1 MAKKLI
7 ALLLA
12 VLMVAG
18 MLAGCAKTAETPA
31 PATEDLADT
40 SDSSNTTDTPAP
52 SSDAEP
58 IEISIAYLESTHPVD
73 PETFYASKKLEESLG
88 VKINWLN
95 WGSEQATYQEKLN
108 LAIASGTA
116 PDIFMIANFEDAR
129 RYVDQDLL
137 LCIEDY
143 WNDYPNLPKHLDN
156 EAVRDIITYSDDGK
170 LYTAVRQY
178 SFPVYYFGLLAR
190 ADIINDLGFEY
201 DGTIESLTDLMRA
214 IKERTGSYVYTHRNG
229 IDLLV
234 KYWASMFGVQ
244 MNGNVGWNDREGK
257 YTFQGNDD
265 GLFNELTWLNQLYT
279 EGLLDPEYALNS
291 TEMWEEKMSTDEAT
305 MTLDYMTRCENFTDM
320 VRGEDPDSA
329 YELNVIAMPVTK
341 DGFKPATIVINPV
354 FASFQLGINV
364 DTKHPD
370 TCMQILNY
378 IYSDEVIVEAN
389 YGEEGVTFDYVDGK
403 PVLNEN
409 VPTSTNNFQTPG
421 DPIDIND
428 YKAMSLEPFN
438 VVIDT
443 DAYSLTS
450 YGQYSYSG
458 FKLYSA
464 NEWMATVPPIIP
476 SKYISDE
483 ETAEANDIQTVLS
496 EYFNSQVQDFIEGTR
511 PLTEEEYAKFQD
523 ECLNEYGAARWCEI
537 MNTAYAAWKG

>member
-143 WNDYPNLPKHLDN
+143 WNDYPYLPKHLDN

-229 IDLLV
+229 IV
-234 KYWASMFGVQ
+234 
-244 MNGNVGWNDREGK
+244 NVRC
-257 YTFQGNDD
+257 
-265 GLFNELTWLNQLYT
+265 
-279 EGLLDPEYALNS
+279 
-291 TEMWEEKMSTDEAT
+291 TDE
-305 MTLDYMTRCENFTDM
+305 
-320 VRGEDPDSA
+320 
-329 YELNVIAMPVTK
+329 
-341 DGFKPATIVINPV
+341 
-354 FASFQLGINV
+354 
-364 DTKHPD
+364 
-370 TCMQILNY
+370 
-378 IYSDEVIVEAN
+378 
-389 YGEEGVTFDYVDGK
+389 
-403 PVLNEN
+403 
-409 VPTSTNNFQTPG
+409 
-421 DPIDIND
+421 
-428 YKAMSLEPFN
+428 
-438 VVIDT
+438 
-443 DAYSLTS
+443 
-450 YGQYSYSG
+450 
-458 FKLYSA
+458 
-464 NEWMATVPPIIP
+464 W
-476 SKYISDE
+476 
-483 ETAEANDIQTVLS
+483 
-496 EYFNSQVQDFIEGTR
+496 
-511 PLTEEEYAKFQD
+511 
-523 ECLNEYGAARWCEI
+523 
-537 MNTAYAAWKG
+537 